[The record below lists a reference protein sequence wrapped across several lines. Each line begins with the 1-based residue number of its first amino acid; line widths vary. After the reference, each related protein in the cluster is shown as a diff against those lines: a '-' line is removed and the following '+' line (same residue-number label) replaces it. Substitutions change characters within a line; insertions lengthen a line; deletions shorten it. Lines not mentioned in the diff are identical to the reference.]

1 MSIGQRKFTLED
13 QCKTLITVYPL
24 YMCSFSKGPLSLDVR
39 HACGIAA
46 FENADVPPRNL
57 EVPQANLEVP
67 QANLEVPQASATF
80 FKKFKNNASGKMPQ
94 QCRNSAAT
102 VPQRC
107 RNSAATMPQTVSRIY
122 FAYFTPRI
130 KSKHPFITEKLF

>member
-1 MSIGQRKFTLED
+1 MDSITPEGL
-13 QCKTLITVYPL
+13 
-24 YMCSFSKGPLSLDVR
+24 KGPLSLDVR

-94 QCRNSAAT
+94 QCRNGAAT
-102 VPQRC
+102 VPQQC
-107 RNSAATMPQTVSRIY
+107 RHHAPNS
-122 FAYFTPRI
+122 I
-130 KSKHPFITEKLF
+130 KDIFCLFYTKNQK